1 MCQVLC
7 CSSVPC
13 HHIPSAYY
21 VPGAVL
27 FTSVLLS
34 YTKRLLCAR
43 HCAVSPVPCHHISL
57 PLLKQVILSSLC
69 REGIYG
75 LERLSN
81 MAEELELMQTSYISS
96 SLLLL
101 PLASLCRYPGCVSWE
116 FLLLCGKLY
125 SPQEAGSSFLISA
138 WSLLHAPPFFL
149 FSLQPCFA
157 VWSRSRC
164 SGVSL
169 SPFPPWS
176 PRHDVRAAK
185 ATLLLLVTAALSSFH
200 LAPVPAC

>member
-1 MCQVLC
+1 MKLTIHKAPTMCQVLC

-21 VPGAVL
+21 VPGAML
-27 FTSVLLS
+27 FISVLLS

-57 PLLKQVILSSLC
+57 PLLKQVILSSLH
-69 REGIYG
+69 RGGIYG

-81 MAEELELMQTSYISS
+81 MAEELELMQTSCISS

-125 SPQEAGSSFLISA
+125 SPQEADLPSSLVLGLYSMHPLSFSFPFNPALLCGLGQGALGSHSLHFL
-138 WSLLHAPPFFL
+138 LGLHGMMSGQPKQHWY
-149 FSLQPCFA
+149 FSLQ
-157 VWSRSRC
+157 
-164 SGVSL
+164 
-169 SPFPPWS
+169 
-176 PRHDVRAAK
+176 
-185 ATLLLLVTAALSSFH
+185 LL
-200 LAPVPAC
+200 